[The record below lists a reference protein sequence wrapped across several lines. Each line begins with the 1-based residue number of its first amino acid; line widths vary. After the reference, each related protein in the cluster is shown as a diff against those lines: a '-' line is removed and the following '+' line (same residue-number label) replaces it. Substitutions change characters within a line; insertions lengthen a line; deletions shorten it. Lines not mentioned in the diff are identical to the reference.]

1 MKKNLTAILLI
12 SAVVQLLGP
21 GLTSAQQ
28 RSLPPDKT
36 IASSVPGTVTLT
48 RTDYDHLVELGAHRP
63 KPPEAAPVPFVL
75 SNAAFNL
82 RIDNESVAGSADI
95 EGDVLV
101 KGPAIVPLM
110 NGLTILEASQSQGS
124 LPLLQQGAMHSAILE
139 GPGRFSVSLK
149 VASAITVDAGRASF
163 LVPTPSAG
171 STLLT
176 LDMPG
181 NHVNVKVEPGLIT
194 KRLESRGRTT
204 IEATLESGRPAK
216 VWWTTRD
223 VAAPAAA
230 REAHFLSD
238 IKTMISVGDSQ
249 LRITALCDV
258 TVIQGEPAEFQVPL
272 PAGYEVAEVSGS
284 TLDSSETRAGVLV
297 LKVREPA
304 RRTHQFLIA
313 IERASQQT
321 KLDAPFLS
329 FDGSQRETGETL
341 VEGAGT
347 MELTATEGGGLRRI
361 DVTEAGAIARSLAR
375 FPLQA
380 AFRYHRQAGQS
391 PTLQLEWKQFP
402 ESAVLS
408 AVAERATVTTL
419 TNVEG
424 KSLTEEILRVRN
436 HAQPFVKIELPK
448 GATILSAEVDGERV
462 KPVEASDGS
471 RVPLL
476 RAGRSPASA
485 YTVSFVYLNSG
496 AAFVKSGSYELSL
509 PKLDLPVDILTWEVL
524 LPERLEVKQ
533 FGGNTFP
540 AALAATTTDN
550 SAADADNLS
559 DDELSAV
566 AGNDLR
572 MGKVGPGQIGG
583 TVVDPSGAVVP
594 GAKVKVVKAETGA
607 TRSTVTDADGSW
619 AISGV
624 HPGAVRATFESSGFK
639 TQVFELDFQPTPQPV
654 LLDAV
659 LQPGTMSETVTV
671 TASGQNTL
679 SVNGTRARSNQFE
692 IRGAESKSA
701 QPAQLNAPSQNVANL
716 QRRVSGILPVR
727 VDIPRGG
734 KSYRFVRPLVL
745 NEETKLTFQYKSK

>member
-12 SAVVQLLGP
+12 SALIQLLGP
-21 GLTSAQQ
+21 SLTNAQQ

-82 RIDNESVAGSADI
+82 HIDNESVAGSVDI
-95 EGDVLV
+95 GGEVLV

-171 STLLT
+171 TTLLT

-181 NHVNVKVEPGLIT
+181 NQANVKVEPGLIT
-194 KRLESRGRTT
+194 KRLESGGRTT
-204 IEATLESGRPAK
+204 IEATLEPGRPAK

-238 IKTMISVGDSQ
+238 LKTMISVGDSQ
-249 LRITALCDV
+249 LRIAALCDV

-329 FDGSQRETGETL
+329 FDGAQRETGETL

-347 MELTATEGGGLRRI
+347 LELTTSEGGGLRRI

-424 KSLTEEILRVRN
+424 KSLTEVTLRVRN

-448 GATILSAEVDGERV
+448 GVTILSAEVDGERV

-476 RAGRSPASA
+476 RAGRSPSTA

-496 AAFVKSGSYELSL
+496 AAFAKSGSYELSL

-533 FGGNTFP
+533 FGGDTFP
-540 AALAATTTDN
+540 AALAGANADN
-550 SAADADNLS
+550 PDADADNLS
-559 DDELSAV
+559 DDELSAF
-566 AGNDLR
+566 AGNDR
-572 MGKVGPGQIGG
+572 IGKVGPGQIGG
-583 TVVDPSGAVVP
+583 TVVDASGAVVP
-594 GAKVKVVKAETGA
+594 GAKVKVVNAETGA

-624 HPGAVRATFESSGFK
+624 HPGAVRASVESSGFK
-639 TQVFELDFQPTPQPV
+639 TQVFELDFQPTPEPL

-659 LQPGTMSETVTV
+659 LQPGTVSETVTV
-671 TASGQNTL
+671 TASGQSTL
-679 SVNGTRARSNQFE
+679 SVNGNRARSNEFE
-692 IRGAESKSA
+692 IRGAQCKSA
-701 QPAQLNAPSQNVANL
+701 EPAQHNAPSQNVANL